1 MKYLLDQPI
10 RAEIGNKKYQV
21 RINWR
26 KGKLIADEPEE
37 SGGADTG
44 PDPYSLLLS
53 SLAACT
59 LATLRMY
66 IDRKN
71 WEIENL
77 EVRLNLFQEEKDG
90 ELLTIIDRDL
100 FFPEGLPEDQR
111 RRLMEVADKCPIS
124 KILKGSVKLRNY
136 DYHHEDTEKKLQ
148 YSNGEITVVW
158 KPDFCKHSGRC
169 VFGLP
174 DVFNIQN
181 KPWINMEVADS
192 ASIIRQVESCPTG
205 ALSWYQNEKKT
216 NT

>member
-1 MKYLLDQPI
+1 MKYLLDEPI
-10 RAEIGNKKYQV
+10 KGAIGPRKYQV
-21 RINWR
+21 HIRWR
-26 KGKLIADEPEE
+26 KGSLIADEPEDA
-37 SGGADTG
+37 GGMDTG

-71 WEIENL
+71 WSIDEL
-77 EVRLNLFQEEKDG
+77 EVRLNLFQEEKEG
-90 ELLTIIDRDL
+90 TLLTVIDRDL
-100 FFPEGLPEDQR
+100 HFPPGLPEEQR
-111 RRLMEVADKCPIS
+111 TRLLEVADKCPIS

-136 DYHHEDTEKKLQ
+136 EYRSEETDKKLQ

-181 KPWINMEVADS
+181 KPWINMEGADS
-192 ASIIRQVESCPTG
+192 ASIIRQVEACPTG
-205 ALSWYQNEKKT
+205 ALSWHQNEEKT
-216 NT
+216 NK